1 MTLRA
6 ALVIFG
12 LLTCMPC
19 IGFLVLFQ
27 PPKDRFHGVTL
38 SLRLLTS
45 AVALGGLR
53 VAVVSLANLNQPV
66 VFAGWYDR
74 TFALITL
81 ALAAAGSVAFLAAY
95 LNERIWPKQ

>member
-12 LLTCMPC
+12 LLTFVPC
-19 IGFLVLFQ
+19 VGFLVLFQ
-27 PPKDRFHGVTL
+27 PPKDKFHGVAL

-53 VAVVSLANLNQPV
+53 VTVVSLFNLNRPV
-66 VFAGWYDR
+66 VFAGWYDK
-74 TFALITL
+74 TL
-81 ALAAAGSVAFLAAY
+81 ALTTLAMAAAAAVWFFIVY
-95 LNERIWPKQ
+95 LNERIWPK